1 MQNIRSKQAQA
12 KRDNKRMERD
22 SRRNTEQMI
31 PLLWRIQSISSISY
45 LHLEDFRLDM
55 VCQPLIW
62 ILVGPKPLTKWLD
75 CLILDQFRYLLYVM
89 RFYICLLTR
98 LAVCHRILC
107 ISVATHGHSTNIGKR
122 IRSGLC

>member
-22 SRRNTEQMI
+22 CRRNTEQMI

-55 VCQPLIW
+55 VCQPFDMDPRRSKTANKMVRLLNI
-62 ILVGPKPLTKWLD
+62 GPISLF
-75 CLILDQFRYLLYVM
+75 I
-89 RFYICLLTR
+89 
-98 LAVCHRILC
+98 VCHEILHMFIDLLGC
-107 ISVATHGHSTNIGKR
+107 MSHDSMYTHSNTRALN
-122 IRSGLC
+122 